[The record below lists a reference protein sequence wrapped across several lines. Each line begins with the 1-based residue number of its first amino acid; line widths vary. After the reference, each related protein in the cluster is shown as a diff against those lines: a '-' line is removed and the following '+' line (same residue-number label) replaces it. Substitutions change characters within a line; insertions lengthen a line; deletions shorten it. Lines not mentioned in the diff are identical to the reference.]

1 MTRTEKTW
9 LIRSAIK
16 CNIWKYTSEYPL
28 HFTLEKIDNLIH
40 YKHTLEWNDET
51 RQTVEQLP
59 TYNSCKTSLYH
70 IKDLSRQQN
79 IHLQPHT
86 VFIDYEIATNN
97 AATTVFPWW
106 PSIGVSSTTHNAS
119 GARSK
124 NVDYRLTT
132 KKTTTLPNWFDEQL
146 YCP

>member
-1 MTRTEKTW
+1 VTRSCESLTHFFLFNLRISHLKTR
-9 LIRSAIK
+9 LIRCVIT
-16 CNIWKYTSEYPL
+16 CNIWKYTREYPL
-28 HFTLEKIDNLIH
+28 HFTLEKIDNLIQ

-86 VFIDYEIATNN
+86 VFIDYEIATLPQ
-97 AATTVFPWW
+97 TTQP
-106 PSIGVSSTTHNAS
+106 
-119 GARSK
+119 
-124 NVDYRLTT
+124 
-132 KKTTTLPNWFDEQL
+132 LPFFHGDHQ
-146 YCP
+146 